1 MKRLPS
7 LLFSLAGTALLFT
20 GCATTLPQPLHM
32 TAGFQPESMDA
43 VYILPV
49 VDARADKKLS
59 LNLDRLQHN
68 MADSLKQKRYQ
79 VVVLTDSKLVAGIT
93 DEDLK
98 DPSTDWVKTI
108 GPSESRWVM
117 ALAVGELSRKLTFG
131 STGNAEVNLFIFD
144 KQTGTVVWEDKGLG
158 RAGQGGLLGM
168 MMVGMMDEAAIEEA
182 MNQVMF
188 KFPKR
193 QKGT

>member
-1 MKRLPS
+1 MKKQLS
-7 LLFSLAGTALLFT
+7 LLLSLASAALLLT
-20 GCATTLPQPLHM
+20 GCATTLPQPLHSA
-32 TAGFQPESMDA
+32 AGFQPESMDA

-59 LNLDRLQHN
+59 LNLGGLQRN
-68 MADSLKQKRYQ
+68 MASSLQQKRYK
-79 VVVLTDSKLVAGIT
+79 VVVLEDTNLVAGIT

-98 DPSTDWVKTI
+98 EPTPDWVKGI

-117 ALAVGELSRKLTFG
+117 ALAVGELSRKITFG

-144 KQTGTVVWEDKGLG
+144 KQTGTLVWEDKGLG

-168 MMVGMMDEAAIEEA
+168 MMVSMMDEAAIENA
-182 MNQVMF
+182 MNQVMV
-188 KFPKR
+188 KFPKKP
-193 QKGT
+193 KGT